1 MTPVRQRAHL
11 MRMQI
16 GDAMAKLIMFKSPE
30 VAERLRSSGFSIFK
44 QNLGKDQYFAVEDTP
59 ASHQALM
66 SMKAQFDLS
75 NIKIADKLYF

>member
-1 MTPVRQRAHL
+1 MPR
-11 MRMQI
+11 
-16 GDAMAKLIMFKSPE
+16 GKLIRFKNPD
-30 VAERLRSSGFSIFK
+30 VAGMLRSSGFCVFK

-75 NIKIADKLYF
+75 DMKIADKLYF

>member
-1 MTPVRQRAHL
+1 
-11 MRMQI
+11 
-16 GDAMAKLIMFKSPE
+16 MAKIIMFKSPD
-30 VAERLRSSGFSIFK
+30 VADCLRSSGFCVFK

-75 NIKIADKLYF
+75 DIKIADKLYF